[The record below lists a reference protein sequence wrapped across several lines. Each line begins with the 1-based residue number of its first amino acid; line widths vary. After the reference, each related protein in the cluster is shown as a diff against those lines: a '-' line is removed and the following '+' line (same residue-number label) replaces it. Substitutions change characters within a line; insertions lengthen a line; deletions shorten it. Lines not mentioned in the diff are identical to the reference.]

1 MAVNWTL
8 TFGKMRLSFLLKV
21 SFIAAFMGLATSEP
35 APEGFIRSGSRKQ
48 CQTSLRDCAK
58 GTILVSKDH
67 PKADFRTIQSAI
79 ASLPDDSSPQTILVL
94 AGDYTEQL
102 NVTRAGPITLLGQT
116 DHITDASRNKATV
129 YWSAANHHSSYP
141 DNVYTSVLTVA
152 PTLNASLT
160 GAGPTGFPVP
170 EDTPF
175 GNVDFRVYNVDF
187 RNAYSGYSD
196 GPAHALSFSR
206 SNGGFYYCG
215 FYSYQDTVSFL
226 KDPYIHGF
234 HSMKKEGVTC
244 QKNQT

>member
-1 MAVNWTL
+1 
-8 TFGKMRLSFLLKV
+8 
-21 SFIAAFMGLATSEP
+21 MGLATSEP